1 MEKTKTRKRPC
12 KICRRWFMPHARQKQ
27 RQKTCGRAECQ
38 KELHR
43 RQCQRWNQRNKD
55 YFNYLA
61 AKLKCMGEPPDGL
74 QPRSPPIV
82 PPSRI
87 QLRLP
92 KDIIIN
98 SIGANHLIIQE
109 YIAAQIIHR
118 MANKAACQPAN
129 VHSDFKMR

>member
-1 MEKTKTRKRPC
+1 MQKTKPRRRPC

-43 RQCQRWNQRNKD
+43 RQCQRWNQRNRD
-55 YFNYLA
+55 YFKSNYLA
-61 AKLKCMGEPPDGL
+61 AKLKCFGDLPEAL

-87 QLRLP
+87 QLWLP
-92 KDIIIN
+92 KDIIID
-98 SIGANHLIIQE
+98 SIGAKQLIIQE
-109 YIAAQIIHR
+109 YIAAQITHR
-118 MANKAACQPAN
+118 KPKRAACQPP
-129 VHSDFKMR
+129 